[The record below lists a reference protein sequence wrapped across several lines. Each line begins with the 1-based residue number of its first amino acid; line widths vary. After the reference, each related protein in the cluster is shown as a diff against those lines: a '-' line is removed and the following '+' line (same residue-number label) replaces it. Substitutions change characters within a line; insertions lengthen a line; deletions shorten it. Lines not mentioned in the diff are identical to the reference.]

1 MKVVID
7 TNVLWVSI
15 SRKSS
20 SHWIFKAILD
30 GSLIVCVT
38 TDILEEYS
46 EIISQ
51 KLGLN
56 ISEAVLNV
64 FENLENIEYITSYY
78 RWLIVKK
85 DPDDDKFVDCAIAS
99 NAIGIITQYSHFKV
113 LKKIAFPKVR
123 IFSIGEFEEYYLEN
137 KSKS

>member
-30 GSLIVCVT
+30 GSLTICVT

-46 EIISQ
+46 EIITR

-56 ISEAVLNV
+56 VSEAVLNV
-64 FENLENIEYITSYY
+64 FENLQNIQYITSYY
-78 RWLIVKK
+78 RWLTVKE

-99 NAIGIITQYSHFKV
+99 NAIGIITQDNHFKV
-113 LKKIAFPKVR
+113 LKNLAFPKVK
-123 IFSIGEFEEYYLEN
+123 IFSIGEFEAYYLGN